1 MTDTAPP
8 TLFECFLC
16 EKGFQFGQHRF
27 KGRAVPVWEIG
38 VCDGCFSANH
48 DGIVPDQHPRLIQ
61 RLRERGIPLTKNARG
76 WLAWPPGT

>member
-8 TLFECFLC
+8 LHTCFLC
-16 EKGFQFGQHRF
+16 EKGFQFGPRRYD
-27 KGRAVPVWEIG
+27 GRAIPVWDIG
-38 VCDGCFSANH
+38 VCDLCFKGNH
-48 DGIVPDQHPRLIQ
+48 DGLVPDQHPRLVS